1 MKTFSLLVYSITNH
15 LGWVFNNKGS
25 SNSVDATNIKFNNLE
40 KRLNGKN
47 FSKLNDLYFSEL
59 SKSDYADMEVVVC
72 EKIKSF
78 S

>member
-40 KRLNGKN
+40 KKDLTEKI

-72 EKIKSF
+72 EKK
-78 S
+78 